1 MAEKEHKEQKIGS
14 QLPGESIKVIAESVG
29 ISGIPDDAASVL
41 AEDSSYR
48 LKQIVQ
54 VSSLLNMYYKY
65 RYTIIDFWF
74 NVWVNAIQINNSCP
88 YCMSSRKDHDQ
99 K

>member
-1 MAEKEHKEQKIGS
+1 MADKEHKEQKIGS

-54 VSSLLNMYYKY
+54 VSSLP
-65 RYTIIDFWF
+65 
-74 NVWVNAIQINNSCP
+74 NNIP
-88 YCMSSRKDHDQ
+88 LFTLIWCMSKCNPNEQ
-99 K
+99 

>member
-65 RYTIIDFWF
+65 TIIDFWF

-88 YCMSSRKDHDQ
+88 YCMSARIDHDQ

>member
-1 MAEKEHKEQKIGS
+1 MADKEHKEQKIGS

-54 VSSLLNMYYKY
+54 VS
-65 RYTIIDFWF
+65 
-74 NVWVNAIQINNSCP
+74 
-88 YCMSSRKDHDQ
+88 
-99 K
+99 

>member
-54 VSSLLNMYYKY
+54 VSSLPNITSIQLLTFDLMYEWMQSK
-65 RYTIIDFWF
+65 RTIAVHI
-74 NVWVNAIQINNSCP
+74 VCQ
-88 YCMSSRKDHDQ
+88 Q
-99 K
+99 E

>member
-54 VSSLLNMYYKY
+54 VSSLPNITSIQLLTFDLMYEWMQSKS
-65 RYTIIDFWF
+65 TIVVHIVFH
-74 NVWVNAIQINNSCP
+74 QE
-88 YCMSSRKDHDQ
+88 
-99 K
+99 

>member
-54 VSSLLNMYYKY
+54 VSSLPNI
-65 RYTIIDFWF
+65 TS
-74 NVWVNAIQINNSCP
+74 IQILTFDLMYEGMQSKPTIAVN
-88 YCMSSRKDHDQ
+88 CMSSRIDHNQ
-99 K
+99 R

>member
-65 RYTIIDFWF
+65 TIIDFWF
-74 NVWVNAIQINNSCP
+74 NVWVNAIQTNNSCP
-88 YCMSSRKDHDQ
+88 YRMSSRIDHDQ

>member
-54 VSSLLNMYYKY
+54 VSLLPNI
-65 RYTIIDFWF
+65 TSTG
-74 NVWVNAIQINNSCP
+74 IQLLTFDL
-88 YCMSSRKDHDQ
+88 MFE
-99 K
+99 

>member
-48 LKQIVQ
+48 LKQIAQ
-54 VSSLLNMYYKY
+54 VCRWHKKKISQILYKFH
-65 RYTIIDFWF
+65 IKNIF
-74 NVWVNAIQINNSCP
+74 N
-88 YCMSSRKDHDQ
+88 
-99 K
+99 

>member
-54 VSSLLNMYYKY
+54 VSSLPNITSIQLL
-65 RYTIIDFWF
+65 TWF
-74 NVWVNAIQINNSCP
+74 NVWVNAIQISNSCP

>member
-54 VSSLLNMYYKY
+54 VSSPPNITSKQLLTFDLMYEWMQSKP
-65 RYTIIDFWF
+65 TIAVHI
-74 NVWVNAIQINNSCP
+74 VCQ
-88 YCMSSRKDHDQ
+88 Q
-99 K
+99 E

>member
-54 VSSLLNMYYKY
+54 VSSLPNITSIQLLTFDLMYEWMQSKS
-65 RYTIIDFWF
+65 TIVVHI
-74 NVWVNAIQINNSCP
+74 VCQ
-88 YCMSSRKDHDQ
+88 Q
-99 K
+99 E

>member
-1 MAEKEHKEQKIGS
+1 MADKEHKEQKIGS

-54 VSSLLNMYYKY
+54 VSSLP
-65 RYTIIDFWF
+65 
-74 NVWVNAIQINNSCP
+74 NNKQLFTLIW
-88 YCMSSRKDHDQ
+88 CMSKCNPNEQ
-99 K
+99 

>member
-54 VSSLLNMYYKY
+54 VSLLPNI
-65 RYTIIDFWF
+65 TSIIDFWF
-74 NVWVNAIQINNSCP
+74 NVWVNAIQTNNSCP
-88 YCMSSRKDHDQ
+88 HCMSARIDHDQ
-99 K
+99 R

>member
-54 VSSLLNMYYKY
+54 VSLLPNITSIQLLTFDLMYKWMQSKP
-65 RYTIIDFWF
+65 TIVVYI
-74 NVWVNAIQINNSCP
+74 VCHQE
-88 YCMSSRKDHDQ
+88 
-99 K
+99 

>member
-14 QLPGESIKVIAESVG
+14 QLPGESIKVIAESMG

-54 VSSLLNMYYKY
+54 VSLLPNMYYK
-65 RYTIIDFWF
+65 YTIIDFWF
-74 NVWVNAIQINNSCP
+74 NVWVNAIQTNNSCP
-88 YCMSSRKDHDQ
+88 YCMSARIDHEQ
-99 K
+99 R

>member
-1 MAEKEHKEQKIGS
+1 MADKEHKEQKIGS

-54 VSSLLNMYYKY
+54 VSSLPN
-65 RYTIIDFWF
+65 
-74 NVWVNAIQINNSCP
+74 NIQLFTLIW
-88 YCMSSRKDHDQ
+88 CMSKCNPNEQ
-99 K
+99 

>member
-54 VSSLLNMYYKY
+54 VSSLPNITSIQLLTFDLMFEWMQSKP
-65 RYTIIDFWF
+65 TIAVHI
-74 NVWVNAIQINNSCP
+74 VCHQE
-88 YCMSSRKDHDQ
+88 
-99 K
+99 